1 MGLRFFA
8 PLTFSGARDHGSYNN
23 FPEHT
28 EMTASL
34 AMFDT
39 KTKANAGVEVE
50 LTSPRTF
57 EGTGVFITV
66 HGTDS
71 DQFRKASAEMA
82 RRTLE
87 LSQAGG
93 GKVDQEQRDELQANL
108 LAACTIGWR
117 GLVDEDITGEDKNV
131 PFTKAKVAQI
141 YLSHPVIREQVDA
154 AIANRQAFLKA

>member
-1 MGLRFFA
+1 
-8 PLTFSGARDHGSYNN
+8 
-23 FPEHT
+23 
-28 EMTASL
+28 
-34 AMFDT
+34 MFDT

-108 LAACTIGWR
+108 LAACTSGWR
-117 GLVDEDITGEDKNV
+117 GLEDDGKEI
-131 PFTKAKVAQI
+131 PFAKAKAAQI
-141 YLSHPVIREQVDA
+141 YLSHPVIREQVDS